1 MADSRSAVGAG
12 AGVHQ
17 GSLGGPKHEV
27 FLAPVPNHAMLDAL
41 LAALRDP
48 FIPARVVAIGMAT
61 CSQFLWIPHPTG
73 IALSHAIFKHQ
84 RGFAIGL
91 RAVRRVAILCIRRKI
106 KKLQTTNNSRSAL
119 WPTPAVRAMYRAMC
133 LHDVSERCI
142 ARYFA
147 RWCTDNIVRY
157 QTQY

>member
-1 MADSRSAVGAG
+1 MVDSRSAVGAG

-61 CSQFLWIPHPTG
+61 CPQPLWAPHPTG
-73 IALSHAIFKHQ
+73 IALYHAIFGYQ

-91 RAVRRVAILCIRRKI
+91 RAVRGVTIICIQPK
-106 KKLQTTNNSRSAL
+106 N
-119 WPTPAVRAMYRAMC
+119 
-133 LHDVSERCI
+133 
-142 ARYFA
+142 
-147 RWCTDNIVRY
+147 
-157 QTQY
+157 

>member
-1 MADSRSAVGAG
+1 MLC
-12 AGVHQ
+12 HW
-17 GSLGGPKHEV
+17 
-27 FLAPVPNHAMLDAL
+27 AMWIVDIRDYVAMFDAL
-41 LAALRDP
+41 LAALPDP
-48 FIPARVVAIGMAT
+48 SIPARVVAIGMVT
-61 CSQFLWIPHPTG
+61 CPQPIWVPHPTG
-73 IALSHAIFKHQ
+73 IALSHAMFECQ

-106 KKLQTTNNSRSAL
+106 KLQTTNNSRSAL